1 MPHLHESTPNCIWM
15 TRAEH
20 QEAHGFIEAP
30 KIKRSHRDNPKA
42 WAAAEAKLL
51 ATDLDWE
58 KWLARVESES
68 GRDIP
73 NLDSAYIAHR
83 NGVTAS
89 DYALEV
95 VARAAEMAGV

>member
-1 MPHLHESTPNCIWM
+1 MPHLRDSWAELDADILALGNSD
-15 TRAEH
+15 RA
-20 QEAHGFIEAP
+20 
-30 KIKRSHRDNPKA
+30 
-42 WAAAEAKLL
+42 
-51 ATDLDWE
+51 WE
-58 KWLARVESES
+58 NWLARVESES

-95 VARAAEMAGV
+95 VARAGEVASC

>member
-1 MPHLHESTPNCIWM
+1 MTP
-15 TRAEH
+15 
-20 QEAHGFIEAP
+20 P
-30 KIKRSHRDNPKA
+30 KTELSFLWTNFWDTAVPRRRIVWVTGNTPADLA
-42 WAAAEAKLL
+42 WE
-51 ATDLDWE
+51 DWID
-58 KWLARVESES
+58 KVETKS

-95 VARAAEMAGV
+95 VARAGEFS